1 MRIISCIIALLLVST
16 LPTGSSW
23 AQTKTNSRS
32 TQMDSSALSQDI
44 TQILT
49 GIPPWDQPI
58 PKEKLTNNIRCGFG
72 LNIAGYAHGLNADRA
87 QRDHQFDLAIAE
99 YSLAIDECL
108 QHRKPINKQAL
119 SSYCLKRAWLY
130 IHNDQPV
137 EAIQDL
143 KMVDQDNKLKTVL
156 LVQLKQYQDAK
167 QSFMRA
173 RLDQD
178 HGNPRETAASLYL
191 IAIIDHHL
199 GEIESARYHMML
211 AARAFS
217 TIGLP
222 KLAQNCL
229 ACSAILDGKKS
240 KTPSLNQLKPADFNK
255 TNVQNLVRA
264 MLTRNDILDT
274 DVIKQYADVSSDYE
288 RYAKIYPAWQLSQNR
303 NTALGMVQYQ
313 NHRDRGKSLHVVIDP
328 AICAIDKTFVIDLVK
343 QYAAT
348 QYAPHHSVVYKI
360 PAGYLEVMERST
372 ALNFVSDL
380 IVSEKNP
387 MQESRR

>member
-32 TQMDSSALSQDI
+32 TQIDSSALSQDI

-156 LVQLKQYQDAK
+156 LVQLKQY
-167 QSFMRA
+167 
-173 RLDQD
+173 
-178 HGNPRETAASLYL
+178 
-191 IAIIDHHL
+191 
-199 GEIESARYHMML
+199 
-211 AARAFS
+211 
-217 TIGLP
+217 
-222 KLAQNCL
+222 
-229 ACSAILDGKKS
+229 LDGKKS